1 MQKCSLCG
9 GRIVN
14 GRCQDC
20 GMPYPEKP
28 RYTLRSETAHTH
40 TVNGEEVLHRVR
52 KAAGKAEVYSCDAV
66 DEQDHI
72 DLEGPRSHSGH
83 RPTVHG
89 DKRRGGWLITLI
101 VLGLALLLAFELA
114 RPAAY
119 HLPDLVSTA
128 SSTAPE
134 AVAEDTTGEN
144 PYEGLDWGLPA
155 VGEDYE
161 CDLTAGFYTV
171 GQQIPEGVYT
181 VTAAEG
187 ADLTM
192 LHQDKANAW
201 YQTTLFIRS
210 EGEDP
215 DDTNR
220 LTNVQLAAGGTLWLD
235 GCGTLQFVSNNAQ
248 VDAMAVPAANPLTES
263 AAMIADRDNS
273 AELQVGA
280 DIAPGTYDVTLLQG
294 TGVLGV
300 EGVSD
305 YNSIYFSDGDG
316 TLTFHGLVLQP
327 DTELTLDCYSQDPC
341 QIRFTPSDE
350 VYE

>member
-1 MQKCSLCG
+1 MEKCSLCG

-14 GRCQDC
+14 GRCQEC

-52 KAAGKAEVYSCDAV
+52 KAAGKSAVYSCDDV

-83 RPTVHG
+83 RPTVRQ
-89 DKRRGGWLITLI
+89 DKRRGGWLVTLI
-101 VLGLALLLAFELA
+101 ILGLALLPMLFNLVS
-114 RPAAY
+114 RAAY
-119 HLPDLVSTA
+119 HLPDLSTA
-128 SSTAPE
+128 ASTAPE
-134 AVAEDTTGEN
+134 AEAEDVTGQN
-144 PYEGLDWGLPA
+144 PYADEDWGLPA
-155 VGEDYE
+155 VGEGYGCE
-161 CDLTAGFYTV
+161 LSAGFYTV

-192 LHQDKANAW
+192 LHQDEKNAW
-201 YQTTLFIRS
+201 YRTSLLARS

-215 DDTNR
+215 DETNQ

-235 GCGTLQFVSNNAQ
+235 GCGTLQFVSGNAQ
-248 VDAMAVPAANPLTES
+248 VDDMAVPTANPLTES
-263 AAMIADRDNS
+263 AAMIADYDNA

-280 DIAPGTYDVTLLQG
+280 DLAPGTYDVTLLQG
-294 TGVLGV
+294 TGILGI
-300 EGVSD
+300 ETPGD
-305 YNSIYFSDGDG
+305 YNSIYFSDGSG
-316 TLTFHGLVLQP
+316 TLTFTGLVLQP
-327 DTELTLDCYSQDPC
+327 GTALTLDCYSRDPC
-341 QIRFTPSDE
+341 QIRFTPSAD